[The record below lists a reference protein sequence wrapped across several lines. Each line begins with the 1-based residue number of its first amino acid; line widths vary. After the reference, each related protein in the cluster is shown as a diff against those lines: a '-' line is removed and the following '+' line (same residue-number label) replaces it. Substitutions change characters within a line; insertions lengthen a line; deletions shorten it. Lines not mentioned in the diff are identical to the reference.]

1 MFSGGGGDEEEE
13 ASDVSAKKRAKV
25 MAKNQAKRDQESRW
39 EAARVQ
45 NAKPAINEESFMQKT
60 HQKVLNAANVLSG
73 MSAWNEK
80 QEERAKQ
87 NTVDA
92 ARWTGVASIAQAMQE
107 EGKKNT
113 GGKSLAM
120 PALDGG
126 TGWWDTVKGT
136 INDGINQVRNEVIY
150 VATNVKDNAKDAVNS
165 IVTDVSNVWNGS
177 MTLSQ
182 AWNNSV
188 AAVRQASDNSLAA
201 MDQGYTNSQRIYR
214 DTVDQIIQKTAVWLD
229 EKRNPFY
236 DLGVYALEQINK
248 KKLIEARTDVFSD
261 VNPLGPILNLG
272 KPDYFDASISFSG
285 GSLLGISKSISLVG
299 IPEVERTNKD
309 FESPDNNQIGIFY
322 APGVAIVTEG
332 VSLTGSYGT
341 GYMLPGPDKR
351 HPVQPYIDRYL
362 NSFLAIGAGGYFPTI
377 PPLGGSVECYDS
389 MTDLQDIPEQVDD
402 YFGSRATPNLWIA
415 EEIWQEFV
423 SGKDVQDVPKVI
435 GRPQNIINE
444 DAVIGCRVTTGL
456 STPGVDLHVNISDS
470 QYVSTFGQ
478 DWKSINVP
486 TPIMNAII
494 DLRTPNNWGW

>member
-1 MFSGGGGDEEEE
+1 LMAEKKEKAEQQA
-13 ASDVSAKKRAKV
+13 ASQRVKDDYRA
-25 MAKNQAKRDQESRW
+25 
-39 EAARVQ
+39 
-45 NAKPAINEESFMQKT
+45 
-60 HQKVLNAANVLSG
+60 G
-73 MSAWNEK
+73 EK
-80 QEERAKQ
+80 AY
-87 NTVDA
+87 D
-92 ARWTGVASIAQAMQE
+92 IAQAKAIQQQARDDYRAGERGYAVQQAEKSQVQAGLSAYYESRKAGE
-107 EGKKNT
+107 EKVST
-113 GGKSLAM
+113 GGSKGLAV

-136 INDGINQVRNEVIY
+136 INDGINQVRNEVNH
-150 VATNVKDNAKDAVNS
+150 VVTNVKDNAKDAVNS

-177 MTLSQ
+177 MALSQ

-188 AAVRQASDNSLAA
+188 AAVRQASGNSLAA
-201 MDQGYTNSQRIYR
+201 INQGYANSQRIYR
-214 DTVDQIIQKTAVWLD
+214 ETVDQTIQKTAVWLD
-229 EKRNPFY
+229 EKKNPFY

-261 VNPLGPILNLG
+261 ANPLGTILNLG

-285 GSLLGISKSISLVG
+285 GKLLGISKSISLVG
-299 IPEVERTNKD
+299 IPEVERINKD

-341 GYMLPGPDKR
+341 GYMLRGSDPDNPMLP
-351 HPVQPYIDRYL
+351 HVDRYL

-377 PPLGGSVECYDS
+377 PPLGGSLECYDS
-389 MTDLQDIPEQVDD
+389 MTNLQDVPEQVDD
-402 YFGSRATPNLWIA
+402 YFGSRATPGLWIA
-415 EEIWQEFV
+415 EEMWQEFV
-423 SGKDVQDVPKVI
+423 SGKDLQDVPKVI
-435 GRPQNIINE
+435 GRPQNFFSE
-444 DAVIGCRVTTGL
+444 DAVIGCRVATGL

-470 QYVSTFGQ
+470 QYISTFGQ